1 METEAKEKR
10 ERQRE
15 RDSER
20 DRGRETARETETE
33 TETETEG
40 ETHGSY
46 DRGTPVLDQVDA
58 HRRFETQPLCDAWVR
73 DCFGP
78 EQRRAPVR
86 RVDLVKYL

>member
-20 DRGRETARETETE
+20 DRGRETARETE

>member
-20 DRGRETARETETE
+20 DRGRETARETE

-58 HRRFETQPLCDAWVR
+58 HRRFETQPLCDTRVR
-73 DCFGP
+73 NCLGP